1 MEVRVHV
8 QRVDRTRRDQSYV
21 FRARD
26 LRKEVVRSVK
36 VGLGGDTARPSYPQ
50 VSMEEGGGR
59 YKPILVMDTAR
70 PSYPQVSMEEGE
82 EEGETRGESHRCI

>member
-50 VSMEEGGGR
+50 VSE
-59 YKPILVMDTAR
+59 
-70 PSYPQVSMEEGE
+70 EEGE

>member
-1 MEVRVHV
+1 MTSLNNLFTNLASPHMEVRVHV
-8 QRVDRTRRDQSYV
+8 QRVDRTRRDQGYV

-50 VSMEEGGGR
+50 VSE
-59 YKPILVMDTAR
+59 
-70 PSYPQVSMEEGE
+70 EEGE